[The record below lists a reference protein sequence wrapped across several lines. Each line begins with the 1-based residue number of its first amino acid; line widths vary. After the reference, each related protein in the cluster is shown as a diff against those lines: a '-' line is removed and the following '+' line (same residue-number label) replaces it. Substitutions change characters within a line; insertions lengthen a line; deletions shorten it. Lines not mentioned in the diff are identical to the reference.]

1 MTLYQDPLGLG
12 KHSSE
17 SVQLSPQLSP
27 QLLLEGVLS
36 GSRHRPQRD
45 PRGALPDS
53 PHLGPSPQ
61 PCSRPWMPPT
71 SRTATTLLRLQPSFP
86 RCPTPGSTF
95 PLMTGLGTPILFQGK
110 VPSHLK
116 CVVWLHGLNR
126 TITVHQTLRSKKVH
140 NHPPPIPAAL
150 LIQSQKT
157 PRRRPQPPA
166 QGVSHA
172 VPILLVLFPPGSGEE
187 KIGQMF
193 PPPLSL
199 APKFL
204 GRSA

>member
-1 MTLYQDPLGLG
+1 MTLYQEPLGLG

-53 PHLGPSPQ
+53 PHLDPTHSHAAAPGCHPPAELPRLSFAY
-61 PCSRPWMPPT
+61 SR
-71 SRTATTLLRLQPSFP
+71 LP
-86 RCPTPGSTF
+86 RCPTPGFTF

-126 TITVHQTLRSKKVH
+126 TITVHQTLQSKKVH
-140 NHPPPIPAAL
+140 NHPPPIPAVL
-150 LIQSQKT
+150 LIQS
-157 PRRRPQPPA
+157 
-166 QGVSHA
+166 
-172 VPILLVLFPPGSGEE
+172 
-187 KIGQMF
+187 
-193 PPPLSL
+193 
-199 APKFL
+199 
-204 GRSA
+204 